1 MTGGSD
7 QSKHNQKVKNEFLV
21 NYSRIEE
28 IGEENCVRH
37 VDKTYEMVLTSC
49 FLMTYLLC
57 TYMNIYTYIYICIYM
72 RYISVKYGCALN
84 VRAFMNAYGSRSYN
98 YSFYQW
104 VGITATMEI
113 LTKNTYVTKLAFF
126 MILRFMIITRFSKR
140 PNSNARENQ
149 IHHYDTLPA
158 NGEKVNNN
166 KRKKCS
172 EKPINS

>member
-1 MTGGSD
+1 
-7 QSKHNQKVKNEFLV
+7 
-21 NYSRIEE
+21 
-28 IGEENCVRH
+28 
-37 VDKTYEMVLTSC
+37 
-49 FLMTYLLC
+49 
-57 TYMNIYTYIYICIYM
+57 M
-72 RYISVKYGCALN
+72 RYISVKYGCALY

-149 IHHYDTLPA
+149 IYHYDALPA
-158 NGEKVNNN
+158 SCSWRMVKKSTTTSGKNVAKNRLTVNRFNYVARN
-166 KRKKCS
+166 IS
-172 EKPINS
+172 NVLQ